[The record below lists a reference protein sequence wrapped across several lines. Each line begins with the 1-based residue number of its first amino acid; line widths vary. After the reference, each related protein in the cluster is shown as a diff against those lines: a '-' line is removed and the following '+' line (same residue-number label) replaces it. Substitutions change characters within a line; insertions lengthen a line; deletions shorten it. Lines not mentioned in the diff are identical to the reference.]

1 MSETPQYVFLIFK
14 NTIHEQ
20 RTFLVHVCLWT
31 NTFTEKSV
39 DSVIHFMCYTDCT
52 TILCCE
58 LKEFKMQLTF
68 LCLPLNDFSFNE
80 LSFFNK
86 VFFIITDKNHIVSQN
101 HGTANKSFVQ
111 WKCCINLFY
120 VTTFSNDLHVGVRKQ
135 WYDQIYEHS
144 LKMIKFILLNH
155 KNEYTCTVHVF
166 VFMHIMRQHTT
177 KVLKRHPPPPKM
189 FFHLCLFISEEY
201 TGTSNQ
207 KE

>member
-1 MSETPQYVFLIFK
+1 MFVNKYFYWKICWF
-14 NTIHEQ
+14 
-20 RTFLVHVCLWT
+20 C
-31 NTFTEKSV
+31 NTF
-39 DSVIHFMCYTDCT
+39 HLLYRLYHNFMLW
-52 TILCCE
+52 IE
-58 LKEFKMQLTF
+58 RIQNAVNFSMPSFKWL
-68 LCLPLNDFSFNE
+68 FSFNE

-177 KVLKRHPPPPKM
+177 KVLKRHPPPP
-189 FFHLCLFISEEY
+189 
-201 TGTSNQ
+201 Q
-207 KE
+207 KVFPPLLIY